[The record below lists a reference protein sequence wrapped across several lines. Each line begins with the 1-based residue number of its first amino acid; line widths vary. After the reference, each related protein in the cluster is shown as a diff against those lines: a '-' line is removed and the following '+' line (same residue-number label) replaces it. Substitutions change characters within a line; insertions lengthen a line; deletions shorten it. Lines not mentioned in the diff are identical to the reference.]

1 VDPWLFSLLMLSK
14 SNVYSK
20 HVFICAWWS
29 NGARSI
35 NCSLTPV
42 WNCFMNFD
50 LQTPSAEQFYKN
62 DLEFLEH
69 PLDDLTTLPF
79 FLKQS
84 LCNYIYLAKKT

>member
-1 VDPWLFSLLMLSK
+1 
-14 SNVYSK
+14 
-20 HVFICAWWS
+20 
-29 NGARSI
+29 
-35 NCSLTPV
+35 
-42 WNCFMNFD
+42 MNFD